1 MLAVICSFVQV
12 CFWFKG
18 DPVMKIYVLGAVGIL
33 SLTLSNVAEASVTDE
48 SLWAQ
53 SEYRALQAAKRE
65 AAQREAERIRLE
77 EEARHTHVFEA
88 NEVLKFVADGA
99 DEIKEIKIVLKSGVT
114 ERFIA
119 VQPEPAPS
127 VHTPSAKE
135 AESSAKLESP
145 FYNERGGRRPVW

>member
-1 MLAVICSFVQV
+1 
-12 CFWFKG
+12 
-18 DPVMKIYVLGAVGIL
+18 MKIYVLGAVGIL
-33 SLTLSNVAEASVTDE
+33 SLTFSSVSEAYVTDE
-48 SLWAQ
+48 TLWAQ

-65 AAQREAERIRLE
+65 AAQREAERVRLE

-99 DEIKEIKIVLKSGVT
+99 DEIQEIKIVLKSGVT

-119 VQPEPAPS
+119 AQPEPAPS
-127 VHTPSAKE
+127 VQPQPTKK
-135 AESSAKLESP
+135 AESSIKPESP